1 MCELT
6 AIAAAAF
13 FAALYFRGGRR
24 DRAALTTALAFAG
37 AALMWAVDCTANFL
51 DGEPLL
57 DMSRE
62 DAVLGAIVLAAGTA
76 LYGAARLARRF
87 AANA

>member
-1 MCELT
+1 MCELM
-6 AIAAAAF
+6 AIAATAF
-13 FAALYFRGGRR
+13 FAVLYFCSGRR

-37 AALMWAVDCTANFL
+37 AALMWAVDCAVCAM

-62 DAVLGAIVLAAGTA
+62 DAILGAIVLAAG
-76 LYGAARLARRF
+76 AAFYAVARILRPPH
-87 AANA
+87 A